1 MGKAGDAALIL
12 MAEDDPEDAMLARDA
27 LHEAKLLNPFVVVAD
42 GQQLMDYLHRTGAFA
57 PPHPAVRPAIILLDL
72 NMPRKNGKEALA
84 EIRSD
89 PALREI
95 PVVVLTTSKADEDV
109 LRSYSLGANSF
120 IVKPVSFDGLVEVM
134 RTIDH
139 YWFEMVRLPT
149 HSDAAVGEYRPATKD
164 PNN

>member
-1 MGKAGDAALIL
+1 MGKAGDAELIL

-27 LHEAKLLNPFVVVAD
+27 LHEAKLINPLVEVED
-42 GQQLMDYLHRTGAFA
+42 GQQLMDYLHRDGVFA
-57 PPHPAVRPAIILLDL
+57 PPYPAVRPGLILLDL
-72 NMPRKNGKEALA
+72 NMPKKDGKEVLA

-89 PALREI
+89 PTLREI

-120 IVKPVSFDGLVEVM
+120 IVKPVSFEGLVDVM
-134 RTIDH
+134 RSIDD

-149 HSDAAVGEYRPATKD
+149 HSDAT
-164 PNN
+164 